1 MNKASQRELEMAIA
15 WLDLNDD
22 DATEMA
28 CRTLA
33 TIQRCGTAADTKKKE
48 DEEEEHELPQLG
60 ATATHTRLVMCTCC
74 CIGQRCVEAQ

>member
-1 MNKASQRELEMAIA
+1 MNKANQRELDKAIA

-33 TIQRCGTAADTKKKE
+33 TIQRCGTAADTKTILAIIKDRGLSHCFYTE
-48 DEEEEHELPQLG
+48 NHCLM
-60 ATATHTRLVMCTCC
+60 AW
-74 CIGQRCVEAQ
+74 